1 MNLLLDTHVFIWWNS
16 DGPRLGK
23 AAAAA
28 IADPANE
35 TYVSAA
41 SVWEI
46 TVKRQ
51 LGRLSYSGSPL
62 DAIERCGFL
71 TLPILAAHAE
81 LVGTLPPFHADP
93 FDRMLI
99 AQAHFASLTLVTSDR
114 KVAAYA
120 VPQLWAG

>member
-16 DGPRLGK
+16 GGSRLGK
-23 AAAAA
+23 AAIAA

-46 TVKRQ
+46 AVKRQ
-51 LGRLSYSGSPL
+51 LGRLIYSGSPL

-71 TLPILAAHAE
+71 ALPILAAHAE
-81 LVGTLPPFHADP
+81 LVGTLPPLHADP

-99 AQAHFASLTLVTSDR
+99 AQAQFASLTLVTSDR

-120 VPQLWAG
+120 VPQLWGG

>member
-1 MNLLLDTHVFIWWNS
+1 VNLLLDTHVFIWWNS
-16 DGPRLGK
+16 DASRLGK

-46 TVKRQ
+46 AVKRQ
-51 LGRLSYSGSPL
+51 LGRLSYAGSPIE
-62 DAIERCGFL
+62 AIERCGFL
-71 TLPILAAHAE
+71 TLPILPAHAE
-81 LVGTLPPFHADP
+81 LVGSLPLLHVDP
-93 FDRMLI
+93 FDRMLVVQ
-99 AQAHFASLTLVTSDR
+99 AQFASLTLVTSDR